1 MLDNYYVSRVLQAL
15 FTVFAVITITFS
27 LIRLMPGGPI
37 EYLRAQLISQASRSG
52 EQVNYEKIN
61 ARLEAMTNITPDEPL
76 YIQYFDYMADIL
88 QGDLG
93 QSIYHDAPVAEILG
107 KALPWTILVTG
118 SALILTFV
126 IGITLGAVMA
136 YLEGSRFDLTATGIT
151 IFLNSVPYFIAG
163 LLMLFILGYQLEW
176 FPTGGRY
183 NPRLTP
189 GLTPAFLSSVLM
201 HAALPVFS
209 FVITGIDPLG
219 MRGNSISVLGEEFVR
234 VARLRG
240 LSSTHIS
247 IRYVAHNAILPFYTA
262 LLISIGFML
271 GGSVIMEQIFSYP
284 GVGYYLFQ
292 SIGAR
297 DYPLMMGGFLM
308 LTIAVVIGVLFAD
321 LTYGMIDPRAG
332 QGENNESY

>member
-1 MLDNYYVSRVLQAL
+1 MIDNYYASRIFQAL
-15 FTVFAVITITFS
+15 FTVWAVITLTFA
-27 LIRLMPGGPI
+27 LIRLMPGGPLQYI
-37 EYLRAQLISQASRSG
+37 RAQLISEASQSG
-52 EQVNYEKIN
+52 ERVDYSAIN
-61 ARLEAMTNITPDEPL
+61 ARLEAMVNIRPDEPMHVQ
-76 YIQYFDYMADIL
+76 YINYMADIL
-88 QGDLG
+88 RGDFG
-93 QSIYHDAPVAEILG
+93 QSIYHNEPVAEILG
-107 KALPWTILVTG
+107 QALPWTVLVSA

-136 YLEGSRFDLTATGIT
+136 YLEGSRFDMTATGLT
-151 IFLNSVPYFIAG
+151 IFLNSIPYFIAG
-163 LLMLFILGYQLEW
+163 LLMLFVLGYQLEY

-183 NPRLTP
+183 DPSLTV
-189 GLTPAFLSSVLM
+189 GLTPKFLASVLM
-201 HAALPVFS
+201 HAALPVLS

-219 MRGNSISVLGEEFVR
+219 MRGNSISVLGEDFVR

-247 IRYVAHNAILPFYTA
+247 LRYVAHNAILPFYTT

-284 GVGYYLFQ
+284 GVGFYLFQ
-292 SIGAR
+292 SIGSR
-297 DYPLMMGGFLM
+297 DYPLMMGGFIM

-332 QGENNESY
+332 QGANDESY